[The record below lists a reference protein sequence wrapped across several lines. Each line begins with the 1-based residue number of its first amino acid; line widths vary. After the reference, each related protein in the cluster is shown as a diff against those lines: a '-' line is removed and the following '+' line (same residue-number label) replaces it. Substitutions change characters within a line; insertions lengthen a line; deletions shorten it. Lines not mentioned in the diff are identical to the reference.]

1 MPYLSYTRNS
11 DNFMEVLLRDPKR
24 YLPIVEFIDNVTQGL
39 SELGWGECELIMTEV
54 SKVNRSAFCLGIRK
68 GVTQALKA
76 DDSALKRDRLAP
88 VLAFALKLNQ
98 DASAITQGDVQD
110 VLDAGWSEQTVE
122 DVVGLVAI
130 QRLYNT
136 IAAGLGF
143 RALPE
148 AVFAEMG
155 EATVQQRG
163 YLPMFRAF
171 MEQTGP

>member
-1 MPYLSYTRNS
+1 MSYLSYTRES

-24 YLPIVEFIDNVTQGL
+24 YLPIVEFVDNVTQGL
-39 SELGWGECELIMTEV
+39 SELGWAECELIMAEV
-54 SKVNRSAFCLGIRK
+54 SRVNRSAFCLGIRQ

-76 DDSALKRDRLAP
+76 DESSLRRDRLAP
-88 VLAFALKLNQ
+88 VLAFALKVNR
-98 DASAITQGDVQD
+98 DASMITQRDVQD
-110 VLDAGWSEQTVE
+110 VLDAGWGEQTVE

-130 QRLYNT
+130 QRLYNM
-136 IAAGLGF
+136 IATGLGF

-155 EATVQQRG
+155 EATVEQRG
-163 YLPMFRAF
+163 YLPTFRAF